1 MARGRTGRLVPPR
14 PDSEPGRAHRRGRT
28 GRADLGREI
37 LSVLGAILAQS
48 EERTAMSIY
57 PLLSPGWE

>member
-14 PDSEPGRAHRRGRT
+14 PDSEPGRAHRRGPDRPR
-28 GRADLGREI
+28 GCRREI

-57 PLLSPGWE
+57 PLLLPGWE